1 MDQTLL
7 KYWKICLQDAERK
20 AIAPK
25 GARITLNIGDKILKF
40 VPLKSI
46 PVIFPDW
53 KAEDSNEKQKVMI
66 APCILLPEFENGWT
80 SQSERPEYPFLI
92 TATMLPDGKLTVCEN
107 ESDRIPIFIRKFLE
121 PNAANDRTI
130 ASLSK
135 VDQLL
140 SNFNTEETKWEAYWQ
155 ACEQLFKKATGK
167 TFSTMNY
174 YDNPEIII
182 IKASERNM
190 AQPIITL
197 YDKLLK
203 DNDTTPHP
211 LLNLLIQTKPTNVL
225 PSPTTRKVYCNREHW
240 AQMSGDF
247 PLSVSQRE
255 TLAMYT
261 TPECTDIFVVNGPP
275 GTGKTTFLQ
284 TVIANRLAH
293 NILNNPEEPEIIVA
307 SSANNQAITN
317 ILKDFKAETTNDTTH
332 PRLSNRWLPELDTL
346 GLYLSGKK
354 ELQQQYKMMF
364 NPMGD
369 GFPATYDT
377 PERQEEYKNFY
388 LQCFNNF
395 FGKAYQDET
404 KCQQFLRKEMQALQK
419 KIIFCIQAAETT
431 EYGNRKENNILQ
443 KFIRKFHEPLPSYDK
458 VIEQW
463 ALTEE
468 FKERYEK
475 ISSNPE
481 YGNLPY
487 TEDMAVRLDISYRY
501 QMFWYA
507 IHYREAEFIH
517 RLSKCDEGKQR
528 TQEAYTQRLKR
539 LACVMPV
546 FISTFHSL
554 PKYMTYA
561 ENGKWDVP
569 LYNGI
574 DLLIVDE
581 SGQVSPEL
589 AVPSFSLAKQAI
601 LVGDIQ
607 QIEPV
612 WSISDEYS
620 FINLKN
626 LGIVSNQSSEKY
638 RFLENN
644 GFLSSSGSIMK
655 LARKSCN
662 FTVKGEKG
670 AFLTEHRR
678 CVDSIIAYC
687 NDYVYHGRLLP
698 KKGNEVKYKSLPS
711 KGYVHIN
718 SYSSPGKTGSR
729 LNRAEAEAIVCW
741 LELEKDNLEK
751 TYKKPIHEIVAVV
764 TPFKAQE
771 AEIRHQ
777 IQKISGNEKYK
788 DMIIGTVHSLQGAQC
803 PIVLFSTVN
812 SPEDHSLFMERDG
825 KYNMLNVAI
834 SRAQHHFIVFGNMNI
849 FHPEE
854 NTPVG
859 NMAKWLF
866 DDPSNEISNNFI
878 YQQEVPLCTYHP
890 TLRLSTTEEHIQVLH
905 QAFEKARHRLLIV
918 SPFISIHAIE
928 NDQLVP
934 LIRHTVQRGVDVT
947 VYTDSSLDYDT
958 KTNQLLSRAEE
969 GRNILI
975 ENGATLIEVKGI
987 HNKSL
992 AIDNHTL
999 IEGSFNWLSANRHKE
1014 YSRHECS
1021 IIVSSFQADEYINNL
1036 IKELESREKTF
1047 QSLSKTTIYL
1057 DIDQKHPGFFT
1068 KESFNDCTE
1077 EDICRIKQKVQE
1089 LGIQKTVLP
1098 PYIHKQR
1105 ETFPRAYEPWCTE
1118 EKEII
1123 CELMQKTNH
1132 LSIFIEC
1139 LQRTGQAIQI
1149 QIEGKNN

>member
-1 MDQTLL
+1 
-7 KYWKICLQDAERK
+7 
-20 AIAPK
+20 
-25 GARITLNIGDKILKF
+25 
-40 VPLKSI
+40 
-46 PVIFPDW
+46 
-53 KAEDSNEKQKVMI
+53 
-66 APCILLPEFENGWT
+66 
-80 SQSERPEYPFLI
+80 
-92 TATMLPDGKLTVCEN
+92 
-107 ESDRIPIFIRKFLE
+107 
-121 PNAANDRTI
+121 
-130 ASLSK
+130 
-135 VDQLL
+135 
-140 SNFNTEETKWEAYWQ
+140 
-155 ACEQLFKKATGK
+155 
-167 TFSTMNY
+167 
-174 YDNPEIII
+174 
-182 IKASERNM
+182 
-190 AQPIITL
+190 
-197 YDKLLK
+197 
-203 DNDTTPHP
+203 
-211 LLNLLIQTKPTNVL
+211 
-225 PSPTTRKVYCNREHW
+225 
-240 AQMSGDF
+240 
-247 PLSVSQRE
+247 
-255 TLAMYT
+255 
-261 TPECTDIFVVNGPP
+261 
-275 GTGKTTFLQ
+275 
-284 TVIANRLAH
+284 
-293 NILNNPEEPEIIVA
+293 
-307 SSANNQAITN
+307 
-317 ILKDFKAETTNDTTH
+317 
-332 PRLSNRWLPELDTL
+332 
-346 GLYLSGKK
+346 
-354 ELQQQYKMMF
+354 MF
-364 NPMGD
+364 NPKGD
-369 GFPATYDT
+369 GFPAAYDT
-377 PERQEEYKNFY
+377 PERQEEYKQFY

-395 FGKAYQDET
+395 FKKNYQDET
-404 KCQQFLRKEMQALQK
+404 KCRQFLRKEMQALQK
-419 KIIFCIQAAETT
+419 KIILCIQAAETT

-463 ALTEE
+463 TLTEE

-561 ENGKWDVP
+561 ENGKWDIP

-626 LGIVSNQSSEKY
+626 LGIVSNQFSEKY

-1021 IIVSSFQADEYINNL
+1021 IVVSSVQADEYINNL

-1047 QSLSKTTIYL
+1047 QSLSKPTINL
-1057 DIDQKHPGFFT
+1057 DIDQKYPGFFT